1 MLLTDRNFNTSFF
14 DPRGGGDPVL
24 FAHLFWFFGHPEVY
38 ILVLPGF
45 GIVSQVISSSVNK
58 STFGYTGIVYAIAG
72 IGILGF
78 LVWAHHM
85 FTMGIDVDTRS
96 YFTRVTILIAVP
108 TGIKIF
114 RWIRTLQGSKKI
126 LDNNVSLLWVKGFL
140 IIFTLGGLT
149 GIVLANARIDVVLH
163 DTYYVVAHFHYVLRI
178 GAVFTI
184 FVGFIHYFPLFT
196 GNLINPFWGKIHFFF
211 SFIRVN
217 LTFFPQHFLGL
228 GGIPRRY
235 YDFRTNF
242 WFWHEMSRIGSYLS
256 FFSLGFFSFF
266 LLFSSIER
274 KKERITRPNL
284 VLGLETREVRPS
296 QIHSHKE
303 VIFFF
308 SKK

>member
-58 STFGYTGIVYAIAG
+58 STFGYTGMVYAIAG

-211 SFIRVN
+211 SFISVN